1 MIVPIAPRRRRQKG
15 RPGIL
20 DQVRH
25 LLWSWWL
32 WTFAA
37 LIAEYAGHRRM
48 AIAMT
53 VAAVITYLV
62 APHEHSPKYG
72 LESRFPLRSNDF
84 LNSMVGTTG
93 VPFLPGNHVTLL
105 NNGDEFYPAM
115 LDAILRAERSVTIEA
130 YIYWKG
136 DIGMRFARALASR
149 VQAGAKVKILLDAV
163 GSSTI
168 GKEILEILESGDCEV
183 EWYNPV
189 RWGTVGRYNH
199 RTHRKTLVVDGRI
212 AFTGGAGIADHWA
225 GDAQDPKHWRDIE
238 IRVKGPGAVPL
249 QTGFAQNWLNTTG
262 ELISGRAFFPSIE
275 PAGEI
280 SVQTVLS
287 SPEIGSSAVR
297 ILYYLAIVCA
307 QEKLYI
313 ANAYFLPD
321 DTAIDILIDAK
332 KRGVDVKI
340 MVPGRHNDMW
350 IARHG
355 GIRLYGRLLE
365 TGIEIYEYERTML
378 HQKLMVADTQWLT
391 VGTTNFDNR
400 SFALNEESN
409 VCIYDR
415 RLAEQLEQVFIE
427 DLEVCTKVDWETWKN
442 RSIKT
447 RVQGLVA
454 AFLKEQI

>member
-1 MIVPIAPRRRRQKG
+1 MIVPSAPRRLRQKG

-20 DQVRH
+20 DEGRH

-32 WTFAA
+32 WTFVAIVAA
-37 LIAEYAGHRRM
+37 YANHQNM
-48 AIAMT
+48 AIAT
-53 VAAVITYLV
+53 AVAAVVTYLV

-72 LESRFPLRSNDF
+72 LESRFPVPSSDF
-84 LNSMVGTTG
+84 LNSMVGSTS

-115 LDAILRAERSVTIEA
+115 LEAINEAERSVTIEA

-136 DIGMRFARALASR
+136 DIGMRFARALAAR
-149 VQAGAKVKILLDAV
+149 AQAGVKVKILLDAV

-168 GKEILEILESGDCEV
+168 GKEILDVLANGRCEV
-183 EWYNPV
+183 EWYNPA
-189 RWGTVGRYNH
+189 RWGKVGRYNH
-199 RTHRKTLVVDGRI
+199 RTHRKTLVVDGRV
-212 AFTGGAGIADHWA
+212 AFTGGAGIADHWT
-225 GDAQDPKHWRDIE
+225 GDAQDEKHWRDIE
-238 IRVKGPGAVPL
+238 IRVEGPGAVPL
-249 QTGFAQNWLNTTG
+249 QTGFAHNWLNTTG
-262 ELISGRAFFPSIE
+262 ELISGPAFFPSTE
-275 PAGEI
+275 PDGEI

-297 ILYYLAIVCA
+297 VLYYLAIVCA
-307 QEKLYI
+307 QKKLYI

-321 DTAIDILIDAK
+321 DTAMDILIDAK

-340 MVPGRHNDMW
+340 VVPGRHNDMW
-350 IARHG
+350 IARYG
-355 GIRLYGRLLE
+355 GIRLYGKLLE

-378 HQKLMVADTQWLT
+378 HQKLMVVDTQWLT

-415 RLAEQLEQVFIE
+415 QLSEELEQVFIE
-427 DLEVCTKVDWETWKN
+427 DLAMCTKVKWE
-442 RSIKT
+442 
-447 RVQGLVA
+447 
-454 AFLKEQI
+454 

>member
-1 MIVPIAPRRRRQKG
+1 MIVPSAPRSRRQKG

-20 DQVRH
+20 EQVRH

-32 WTFAA
+32 WTVAA
-37 LIAEYAGHRRM
+37 LVAEYADHRRM

-72 LESRFPLRSNDF
+72 LESRFPVSSRDF
-84 LNSMVGTTG
+84 LNSMVGCTG
-93 VPFLPGNHVTLL
+93 VSYLPGNHVTVL

-115 LDAILRAERSVTIEA
+115 LDAIHRAERSVTIEA

-136 DIGMRFARALASR
+136 EIGMRFAHALASR
-149 VQAGAKVKILLDAV
+149 VKAGTKVKILLDAV

-168 GKEILEILESGDCEV
+168 GKEILDVLESGGCEV

-199 RTHRKTLVVDGRI
+199 RTHRKTLVVDGHI
-212 AFTGGAGIADHWA
+212 AFTGGAGIADHWT

-238 IRVKGPGAVPL
+238 IRVEGPGAVPL
-249 QTGFAQNWLNTTG
+249 QTGFAHNWLNTTG
-262 ELISGRAFFPSIE
+262 ELISGPAFFPSIK
-275 PAGEI
+275 PDGEI

-340 MVPGRHNDMW
+340 VVPGRHNDMW

-355 GIRLYGRLLE
+355 SIHLYGKLLE

-378 HQKLMVADTQWLT
+378 HQKLMVVDTQWFT

-415 RLAEQLEQVFIE
+415 QLSEELEQVFIE
-427 DLEVCTKVDWETWKN
+427 DLAMCTKVKWETWKK
-442 RSIKT
+442 RSLKT
-447 RVQGLVA
+447 RAQGLVA

>member
-1 MIVPIAPRRRRQKG
+1 MIVPSARPSLRQKG
-15 RPGIL
+15 REGIL
-20 DQVRH
+20 DQGRH

-32 WTFAA
+32 WTFVAIIAA
-37 LIAEYAGHRRM
+37 YADHGRM

-53 VAAVITYLV
+53 VAAVITYLL
-62 APHEHSPKYG
+62 APREHSPKYG
-72 LESRFPLRSNDF
+72 LESRFPVPSNEF
-84 LNSMVGTTG
+84 LNSMVGSTG
-93 VPFLPGNHVTLL
+93 VPFFPGNHVTLL

-115 LDAILRAERSVTIEA
+115 LDDIHRAQRSVTIES

-136 DIGMRFARALASR
+136 DVGMRFARALASR
-149 VQAGAKVKILLDAV
+149 AQAGAKVKILLDAV

-168 GKEILEILESGDCEV
+168 GKEILEVLESGGCDV
-183 EWYNPV
+183 KWYNPA

-199 RTHRKTLVVDGRI
+199 RTHRKTLVIDGHI
-212 AFTGGAGIADHWA
+212 AFTGGAGIADHWN

-238 IRVKGPGAVPL
+238 IRVDGPGAVPL
-249 QTGFAQNWLNTTG
+249 QTGFAQNWLNTTD
-262 ELISGRAFFPSIE
+262 ELVSGPAFFPSIE

-297 ILYYLAIVCA
+297 ILYYFAIVCA

-313 ANAYFLPD
+313 ANPYFLPD
-321 DTAIDILIDAK
+321 NTAIEILIDAK
-332 KRGVDVKI
+332 SRGVDVKI
-340 MVPGRHNDMW
+340 MVPGPHNDMW

-355 GIRLYGRLLE
+355 GIHLYGKLLE
-365 TGIEIYEYERTML
+365 AGIEIYEYQRTML
-378 HQKLMVADTQWLT
+378 HQKLMVVDTKWLT

-415 RLAEQLEQVFIE
+415 RLAEQLEQVFMD
-427 DLEVCTKVDWETWKN
+427 DLAVCKRVEWEEWKN
-442 RSIKT
+442 RGIKT
-447 RVQGLVA
+447 RLQGLLA
-454 AFLKEQI
+454 SFLKEQI